1 MNIESAN
8 LPSLAASST
17 VAVVESM
24 SQPSADGSA
33 VTDSFS
39 GALVAQ
45 IGLLNTVEAGDSL
58 PLQAPDVTGLQSV
71 VSDLPVTTVDAQDF
85 AALVGNDLP
94 SAYKINDDVDYKAAL
109 AAVTDTL
116 KYITQGTT
124 AGEKAAMVEQNMRN
138 VIAMAVPP
146 VEPGVKAVIAI
157 ADPSVKAV
165 IATAVPAE
173 SGVKNVVAKAVLADP
188 LMKDV
193 IATAVPTEPNMKAV
207 ITAAVPAESS
217 MKDALAKVVSAESS
231 VKDAVAK
238 AVSAEAG
245 MKDAVATSV
254 SAESNMKAAVAKA
267 VSAESGVK
275 DAVAKVVPAEQSM
288 KDVIAKAVPAEQSMK
303 DVIAMAVPAEQS
315 MKDVIAMVVP
325 VEQSMK
331 NVVAAA
337 IPVKKSPADAP
348 AEAEPYVRN
357 VIMDAPVQIALE
369 LGNDKPDKTQVE
381 GDAQIAVNENNSEVQ
396 DLLAAAIMPPPVMQV
411 EPVKTAN
418 NLTPA
423 GAIDEGELQSF
434 TKLLAGDTGSN
445 QSAKTPD
452 NVLQSEAVFRQP
464 VQDKQAINLNSFES
478 LAQTEKTGR
487 VESQV
492 LSLEGEKT
500 LPRLGA
506 DMTQLTRPAFD
517 NKADVPA
524 MTKPLSHPEWNKDMG
539 DRIVWMSNRAIPSAE
554 IRLNPPNLGPISV
567 RVDVS
572 DDQAT
577 VVFTAQHAAVRETL
591 EASIPKLR
599 EMMSA
604 QQLNL
609 AEVNIS
615 QGSVSEQGRSQA
627 QNFAQ
632 TADSRGQRRG
642 APAVAVDEIDEVE
655 QEIASGR
662 ATVSKGLLSIYA

>member
-33 VTDSFS
+33 VTDGFS

-423 GAIDEGELQSF
+423 GAIDEGELPSF